1 MFRVFKDE
9 YKTQNWNKHQ
19 KLHRVCERK
28 MEHFYKKWKKNKYV
42 CPIVYLRQYFKQSFS
57 LELFFFL
64 FGIAPKRNKKV
75 QRLIFFIQFLK
86 AFIQFLIIFYCL
98 HELASLRFICFSR
111 FFGTG
116 YELASLRFLSPLL
129 KVDNVGDLRR
139 KLWSFRHYQ
148 RLSARF
154 IFKKK

>member
-98 HELASLRFICFSR
+98 HELASLRFICFHELTL
-111 FFGTG
+111 FGWHRTLQTE
-116 YELASLRFLSPLL
+116 YSISISAYRRSCM
-129 KVDNVGDLRR
+129 NVNYC
-139 KLWSFRHYQ
+139 FTVCYT
-148 RLSARF
+148 
-154 IFKKK
+154 IFECFDE